1 MQDSDRLEEK
11 IGKFLSEPKKTVS
24 VAESC
29 TGGLVSHRITNIPG
43 SSKYYNGGVISYSYQ
58 PKIDVLH
65 VSPET
70 IQKFGAVSRQ
80 TATEMAIGV
89 RRLFGTDL
97 GVAIT
102 GIAGPDGGSV
112 EKPVGLVHICLSV
125 EDKMLCEQFDF
136 DGSREEIKGKS
147 ADAALRLVVDY
158 LLDLKR

>member
-11 IGKFLSEPKKTVS
+11 IGKLLLELGKNVS

-29 TGGLVSHRITNIPG
+29 TGGLVSHRITNIAG
-43 SSKYYNGGVISYSYQ
+43 SSKYYNGGVISYSNQ
-58 PKIDVLH
+58 SKIDVLH

-97 GVAIT
+97 GIAVT

-112 EKPVGLVHICLSV
+112 EKPLGLVYVCLSD
-125 EDKMLCEQFDF
+125 EDKIICEQFNF
-136 DGSREEIKGKS
+136 DGSREEIKRKS

-158 LLDLKR
+158 LLDLKK